1 MIRESVVENTIIS
14 LLQDQGYELFDA
26 NDDWFSSRRLDEFIN
41 KELFLSCLDKI
52 NKYSDQGLYDDVY
65 NKITRLENPSL
76 FERNFAFHRML
87 VDGITVDSK
96 KFRVNPLVRFI
107 DFDNPENN
115 VFQVEHQMK
124 FQEGRNV
131 RIPDVIVYI
140 NGLPLVVMELK
151 SFDEDATA
159 ASLDD
164 AYTQLGGNSENSQY
178 RYDIPTLFNYNT
190 FLVISDGVTTKVGT
204 LTSKIDRFNEWK
216 SVNGEKGYDDSYPY
230 KLNTLISGL
239 FDKKRLLDVIKNNL
253 FFIQDRNDKPVKILS
268 QYHQY
273 FGVKKAVESV
283 YSSMKPDGN
292 GKAGIIWHTQGS
304 GKSFSMVML
313 AHRLLTDKRFNVPTI
328 VMLTDRIDLDDQL
341 SKTFYSA
348 RKYLKCE
355 CEMAE
360 SRKDLLEK
368 INNVKQGGIILTT
381 VGKFDKENL
390 PENKRN
396 NIIVMTDEAHRGH
409 YGLYETVH
417 YIKDEVSDEYE
428 AVFKYGI
435 EKYIREALP
444 NATYIGFTGTPVST
458 KDKQTTDIFGE
469 IIDTYDMTQSV
480 IDGSTV
486 KLFYESRLAK
496 VWTDDELLQKID
508 SYYDDLEKYEN
519 ADRNSIERSKAEM
532 SKIKVIL
539 EDDDMIDLFARDIL
553 RHYEQRKG
561 FLNGK
566 AMIVCQTRV
575 AAAKLYNRIIQ
586 LKPELKDRT
595 ILVVTESN
603 KDTAEQRELFGTSN
617 YRKELG
623 EDFKKDT
630 SKYKIAI
637 VVDMWLTGFD
647 VPDLDV
653 MYFIKRI
660 KSYNLMQ
667 AIARVNRV
675 YPGKD
680 HGLIVDYIGLNK
692 ALESA
697 MQEYTDRDRNQN
709 VKDIKAEI
717 YNILKEKLS
726 ILNEWFYNINRD
738 DFYSSDSSKRFAS
751 IQIGS
756 QFILE
761 DKKKREIPFMQDLS
775 ISLKQAFTV
784 CAGICTAEE
793 KDDCMYYL
801 AIRSFILKLQNRV
814 GIVSTKEMNEY
825 VSTLLADAIK
835 GDEVKVLTKNKDT
848 SVNVINLLTP
858 EKIKELR
865 EKNPPH
871 VFVEIIKKLLERAI
885 GESRKNNYFKSQEY
899 SKKLR
904 KILEKYN
911 DRDSTFAPE
920 ATIVDLVGFAAEMVA
935 DETEANK
942 LGITGRERAFYDA
955 LVRDKSARE
964 LMNDEILKLIA
975 RELKSVVEEYALT
988 DWSNK
993 ESTRAKMRTKIKEC
1007 LRKYK
1012 YPPEYTKKAVDDV
1025 IKQAEYV
1032 MNEDDEHSF
1041 CYNSNNERNTDDLIM
1056 VEKKS

>member
-52 NKYSDQGLYDDVY
+52 NKYNDEGLYEDVY

-87 VDGITVDSK
+87 VDGITIDSK
-96 KFRVNPLVRFI
+96 KFRVNPLIRLI

-124 FQEGRNV
+124 FQEGRSV
-131 RIPDVIVYI
+131 RIPDVVVYV

-164 AYTQLGGNSENSQY
+164 AYIQLGANSENSQY
-178 RYDIPTLFNYNT
+178 RYDIPTLFNYNA

-216 SVNGEKGYDDSYPY
+216 SINGEKGYDDSYAY

-239 FDKKRLLDVIKNNL
+239 FNKERLLDVIKNNL
-253 FFIQDRNDKPVKILS
+253 FFIQDRNDKPVKIIS

-273 FGVKKAVESV
+273 FGVRKAVESV
-283 YSSMKPDGN
+283 CNSMKPKGN

-355 CEMAE
+355 CETAS

-381 VGKFDKENL
+381 VGKFDKEKL
-390 PENKRN
+390 PENKRC

-417 YIKDEVSDEYE
+417 YIKYETSDEYE

-458 KDKQTTDIFGE
+458 KDKQTTDIFGD

-496 VWTDDELLQKID
+496 VWTDDDLLQKID

-553 RHYEQRKG
+553 NHYEQRKG

-575 AAAKLYNRIIQ
+575 AAAKLYNRIICLQ
-586 LKPELKDRT
+586 PDLKDKT

-726 ILNEWFYNINRD
+726 ILNEWFYDINRD
-738 DFYSSDSSKRFAS
+738 DFYSNDSSKRFAS

-784 CAGICTAEE
+784 CAGICTPQE
-793 KDDCMYYL
+793 KDDCIYYL

-825 VSTLLADAIK
+825 VSSLLADAIK

-871 VFVEIIKKLLERAI
+871 VFVEIIRKLLERAI

-964 LMNDEILKLIA
+964 LMNDETLKLIA

-1012 YPPEYTKKAVDDV
+1012 YPPEYTKQAVDDV

-1032 MNEDDEHSF
+1032 MNEDV
-1041 CYNSNNERNTDDLIM
+1041 L
-1056 VEKKS
+1056 